1 MCEHDHSDKLDRRGF
16 GKLILAG
23 AATSA
28 ASSIVPAAAE
38 AASGCPTV
46 KPVPALA
53 VMCIDY
59 RLPTPSVDFFNRQ
72 IGLKK
77 YDIMALAGASL
88 ACGSE
93 HEMFEKTVDA
103 FYEQV
108 KAAWTLHHIQRVVF
122 LDHMDCGAFK
132 VEFNH
137 ACDFTPPSAEYA
149 YHLQV
154 KGRVLT
160 EFPRRIQEMGLP
172 HIGLDFWIVMDPNNP
187 VARPLEPI
195 KAHR

>member
-1 MCEHDHSDKLDRRGF
+1 MCDHDHSGDLSRRGF
-16 GKLILAG
+16 GGLILAG
-23 AATSA
+23 AA
-28 ASSIVPAAAE
+28 SSILPATAE
-38 AASGCPTV
+38 AAGDCPTV
-46 KPVPALA
+46 TPVPALG

-72 IGLKK
+72 IGVKK

-93 HEMFEKTVDA
+93 HAFEKTVEA

-108 KAAWTLHHIQRVVF
+108 KAAWTLHRIQRVVF
-122 LDHMDCGAFK
+122 LDHMSCGAFK
-132 VEFNH
+132 VEFNN
-137 ACDFTPPSAEYA
+137 ACDFNPPSAEYA

-154 KGRVLT
+154 KQRVLT
-160 EFPRRIQEMGLP
+160 EFPTRTRQMGLP
-172 HIGLDFWIVMDPNNP
+172 AIGLDFWIIMDPANP

-195 KAHR
+195 KAHK